1 MALFDDEGSFGT
13 DPNGYARRRSSISA
27 FSADGRGNFSRTES
41 LGGMTAREEWGADYD
56 DALSQ
61 RQVYDGMAQLGRRAA
76 AVKRHNANLG
86 NATILSA
93 MKIAQQNGGR
103 FPAYALDSAMRNFGM
118 DGKSQAIGGMGYT
131 SNGDFVIDMLSA
143 GPNGG
148 VTRTPRVIKPREQ
161 YQMMLGGGGAI
172 FNQQDTM
179 AFRQS
184 LMDKHGYAGNEL
196 PVPDFSGVAM
206 GAQVRQSQAK
216 NAGLDKMIDTVV
228 QSAMK
233 EGRDPRW
240 EAARALLTNKD
251 FRAGI
256 HGKQRVGEDG
266 KPLMTTDDNGNEVP
280 DYEPATDDDV
290 MKSVDA
296 YLEHYLGPRG
306 GNGGQDDWQARL
318 AAADA
323 LLEKYY
329 GPRKLSPEEQEIAQR
344 QRQNAVEDQRRAD
357 NMRGP
362 QQLVRYT
369 DANGRLV
376 IGNGWIR
383 DGKVYDANGYDV
395 QGATPMTARYDA
407 ATGETRYEEMPRPE
421 PAAEAQGSQG
431 GAGRYG
437 LRNDGKT
444 YKGTGWLGEL
454 KLPNGGVATEYT
466 IGVNFDGK
474 EIDIPTLVPTLT
486 KAQQELMVNDIIPN
500 NKPVPNDIVKAAVD
514 FAKMRLANG
523 QSVFAND
530 GQPPAHDGA
539 ALLQQ
544 MRGGGQPP
552 AQGATQPA
560 QGGAATQATQ
570 RATPQDVQRAVE
582 ERRRRE
588 AARQQQTQQ
597 AQGGAAQAA
606 KATAATPVASVPQ
619 KPVESSAQPTID
631 DDDWADIQAAIDAVV
646 NPDAELEKEIETL
659 APKEPGGTAQNGKT
673 DSGRNAKLRK
683 PVAKPATELTP
694 AERRKRDY
702 EEWQKGVDERNA
714 AHWAT
719 IKNGLAKGGETAGRI
734 AAWFM
739 DKAWNALT
747 SEPTEEEKKAIKKSM
762 GIMKSMY
769 PFGND

>member
-1 MALFDDEGSFGT
+1 MAYFDEGEGFGV
-13 DPNGYARRRSSISA
+13 DPNGNARRRSSISA
-27 FSADGRGNFSRTES
+27 FSADGRGNFSRTYAGPET
-41 LGGMTAREEWGADYD
+41 GGEAQRQEWGADYD

-61 RQVYDGMAQLGRRAA
+61 RQVYDGMEQLGRRAA

-323 LLEKYY
+323 ILEKYY
-329 GPRKLSPEEQEIAQR
+329 GPRKLSPEEQEIVRR

-376 IGNGWIR
+376 TGNGWIR
-383 DGKVYDANGYDV
+383 DGKVYDANGYEV

-421 PAAEAQGSQG
+421 PAAEAQGAQG
-431 GAGRYG
+431 GYDPA
-437 LRNDGKT
+437 LVASDG
-444 YKGTGWLGEL
+444 
-454 KLPNGGVATEYT
+454 T
-466 IGVNFDGK
+466 IG
-474 EIDIPTLVPTLT
+474 PT
-486 KAQQELMVNDIIPN
+486 
-500 NKPVPNDIVKAAVD
+500 VKAAQENLGAGD
-514 FAKMRLANG
+514 
-523 QSVFAND
+523 
-530 GQPPAHDGA
+530 QPPAQDGA

-544 MRGGGQPP
+544 MRGGVQFP

-560 QGGAATQATQ
+560 QGGATAQPKTPEDKARAALAKRRGNAGGSTVTPNATQNGNATDRSGNGGNAAENPAPATRRLSNKHRLGLFKDSGGEYEENAGGFRTVTIGNYDYLSDED
-570 RATPQDVQRAVE
+570 RAANSKVA
-582 ERRRRE
+582 RE
-588 AARQQQTQQ
+588 S
-597 AQGGAAQAA
+597 
-606 KATAATPVASVPQ
+606 K
-619 KPVESSAQPTID
+619 D
-631 DDDWADIQAAIDAVV
+631 ADIDIDALLKLQEKA
-646 NPDAELEKEIETL
+646 NANKAEFDKKRLAEENAYRKSIASKNYTEKRMETEIQ
-659 APKEPGGTAQNGKT
+659 KHM
-673 DSGRNAKLRK
+673 
-683 PVAKPATELTP
+683 
-694 AERRKRDY
+694 
-702 EEWQKGVDERNA
+702 EEWDE
-714 AHWAT
+714 
-719 IKNGLAKGGETAGRI
+719 KNDTRIVNNRDVMNGGSGPIRL
-734 AAWFM
+734 F
-739 DKAWNALT
+739 
-747 SEPTEEEKKAIKKSM
+747 
-762 GIMKSMY
+762 
-769 PFGND
+769 